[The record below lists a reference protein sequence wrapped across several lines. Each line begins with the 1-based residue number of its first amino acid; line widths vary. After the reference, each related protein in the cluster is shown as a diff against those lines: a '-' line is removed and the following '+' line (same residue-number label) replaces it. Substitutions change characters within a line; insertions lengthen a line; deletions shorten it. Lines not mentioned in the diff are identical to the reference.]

1 LQKRSEETR
10 SRILAA
16 AVECFSRDG
25 YEATGV
31 AEICKRAGVSKGAF
45 YHHFATKQAVF
56 LEILNEWLG
65 NLDAQ
70 LTAIHLRA
78 HDVPDA
84 LLEMAAMIR
93 PIFET
98 AIGRLP
104 MFLEFWLHA
113 SRDPQIWQ
121 ATITPY
127 RHYRKYFANLLR
139 QGIAEGS
146 LRPMDVEVGAQAVV
160 SMAVGIFLQGVLD
173 PQGADWSQST
183 QDSIRI
189 LIEGMRRR

>member
-1 LQKRSEETR
+1 MQKRSEETR

-25 YEATGV
+25 YHATGV

-65 NLDAQ
+65 NLDGQ
-70 LTAIHLRA
+70 LTAIHLGA
-78 HDVPDA
+78 HDVPAA

-127 RHYRKYFANLLR
+127 RHYRKYFADLLR

-146 LRPMDVEVGAQAVV
+146 LRPMDVDVGAQAIV